1 MRWAPPRL
9 PPCPHLQGHAA
20 LGHHLWHWPAG
31 SFQLA
36 HLLRSGALAAEL
48 HAVATAAAADVRAAV
63 GANDTAAEE
72 RVAAL
77 LRSAMLPPFDAAVR
91 AGAYGELSDGDA
103 YVAVRTD
110 ALLMRTLAFL
120 LCPRLRLSGAAA
132 EQAQAT
138 TRLAVPLL
146 RLADLPAAVR
156 GALEAY
162 DRALLTAT
170 QTYLRVGILRGT
182 AAEAPGSGRG
192 TQGWGAPGVV
202 AADPGGRCLPPAARL
217 PLSGITWGA
226 AAAGAAAGA
235 AAPLAARIVLRSPF
249 SALRGRDDRF
259 RSLRELASELRG
271 GVTLHQVRRGVGAT
285 SCQTRVLT
293 CCCCCY
299 CCTDPRRTRRHRS
312 SPTCAAMQCCPLR
325 QSSCG
330 AARSRPPPPPRA

>member
-1 MRWAPPRL
+1 MGGKACAAHSL
-9 PPCPHLQGHAA
+9 PARPLQGHAA

-48 HAVATAAAADVRAAV
+48 QAVATAAATDVRAAV
-63 GANDTAAEE
+63 GPNDTAAEE

-77 LRSAMLPPFDAAVR
+77 LRSAMLPPFDAVVR

-138 TRLAVPLL
+138 TRLSVPLL
-146 RLADLPAAVR
+146 RLADQPPAVR

-162 DRALLTAT
+162 DRALLSAT
-170 QTYLRVGILRGT
+170 QTYLRVGILRGA
-182 AAEAPGSGRG
+182 AAEAPGGGRG
-192 TQGWGAPGVV
+192 AQGWGAPGVV
-202 AADPGGRCLPPAARL
+202 AADPAGRCLPPAARL

-226 AAAGAAAGA
+226 TATAAAAGSTGAAPGA
-235 AAPLAARIVLRSPF
+235 AAPLAARVVLRSPF

-271 GVTLHQVRRGVGAT
+271 GVTLHQVRRGRARCHFL
-285 SCQTRVLT
+285 S
-293 CCCCCY
+293 
-299 CCTDPRRTRRHRS
+299 DPHAHQPVS
-312 SPTCAAMQCCPLR
+312 SASPAGPD
-325 QSSCG
+325 G
-330 AARSRPPPPPRA
+330 AARPRPAPRRSAAPCD